1 MIIGITG
8 NGKKNK
14 NVISKYLDEKYS
26 FKYFDVDTCLERILK
41 EKYFFNDFSGKNWK
55 ENESLLIEIK
65 NVVDFEIAKYL
76 ETISDTD
83 IVVLDYS
90 ILEDSIMFDRCDLV
104 IKSQEIIS
112 RLDDELSVLK
122 AHRINSIASDYN
134 SSKYHLELD
143 MDADWQSQLS
153 NFIDYNIYSFK
164 KVTVVV
170 PIHNTANYLSRSIN
184 SITNQSYRNLEI
196 ILIDDGSTD
205 ESLKICQL
213 LAQTDSRIRVI
224 HQDNVGLAETRNR
237 GMELA
242 TGEYICF
249 FDSDDYIENS
259 MVSTLLKTAEQTKA
273 DVCESSFYIHM
284 KEGFVKDVSCEQK
297 GVRFVEGQTDL
308 INAYSDATILI
319 PAWDKIYK
327 LSSIRDI
334 KFDKSCFKEDAD
346 YIYKLCMAGKTFAL
360 VNIPF
365 YHYVKRKSTSLTGS
379 KISPRLFTLSDW
391 GKEKYKEVLAQGE
404 EYTDAAEKILYNS
417 LVHIVRNYM
426 RDHKN
431 GVLNNNEY
439 QDEIQTVVN
448 DTISLLLNAKNVKKF
463 RKLDEVL
470 EIINQLISD
479 RVIVKEKMPSLD
491 LPCVGILW
499 NSLNEEFMSEAIE
512 FIQKRATINECVSI
526 DLKDEY
532 RNFINEI
539 YRYNKEF
546 EGIPFIKSSTLI
558 DKFDSNTIVILNLI
572 VKVTNYIYY
581 NSLKGYMFEEIAEL
595 KSFIR
600 KYFKPKIREY
610 AYDNIFHLTVD
621 PEEYEYTDGVCKRLI
636 KDYKGSIQN
645 GGK

>member
-41 EKYFFNDFSGKNWK
+41 EKYYLNDFSGKNWK

-65 NVVDFEIAKYL
+65 NAVDFEIAKYL

-134 SSKYHLELD
+134 NSKYHLELD

-153 NFIDYNIYSFK
+153 NFIDYNIYGDK

-170 PIHNTANYLSRSIN
+170 PIHNTANYLSRCIN

-284 KEGFVKDVSCEQK
+284 KDGFVKDVSCEQK
-297 GVRFVEGQTDL
+297 GVRFV
-308 INAYSDATILI
+308 
-319 PAWDKIYK
+319 K
-327 LSSIRDI
+327 L
-334 KFDKSCFKEDAD
+334 
-346 YIYKLCMAGKTFAL
+346 
-360 VNIPF
+360 
-365 YHYVKRKSTSLTGS
+365 
-379 KISPRLFTLSDW
+379 
-391 GKEKYKEVLAQGE
+391 
-404 EYTDAAEKILYNS
+404 
-417 LVHIVRNYM
+417 
-426 RDHKN
+426 
-431 GVLNNNEY
+431 
-439 QDEIQTVVN
+439 
-448 DTISLLLNAKNVKKF
+448 
-463 RKLDEVL
+463 
-470 EIINQLISD
+470 
-479 RVIVKEKMPSLD
+479 
-491 LPCVGILW
+491 
-499 NSLNEEFMSEAIE
+499 
-512 FIQKRATINECVSI
+512 
-526 DLKDEY
+526 
-532 RNFINEI
+532 
-539 YRYNKEF
+539 
-546 EGIPFIKSSTLI
+546 
-558 DKFDSNTIVILNLI
+558 
-572 VKVTNYIYY
+572 
-581 NSLKGYMFEEIAEL
+581 
-595 KSFIR
+595 
-600 KYFKPKIREY
+600 
-610 AYDNIFHLTVD
+610 
-621 PEEYEYTDGVCKRLI
+621 
-636 KDYKGSIQN
+636 
-645 GGK
+645 